1 MRVDLRVAPVSEA
14 QQTVI
19 SFFQA
24 LGDTQRLIDV
34 FEEQATWTVWGDFPF
49 SGTHSG
55 RDAVVYGF
63 HADAAKLF
71 ADDETAV
78 LTVKALIGE
87 GPVVAAEFEYQ
98 TPTAIGKRYHNHYVE
113 VFEVRSGKILHVR
126 EYMDT
131 SHLQQACLRAGAETP

>member
-1 MRVDLRVAPVSEA
+1 MRIDCTVIPASEA
-14 QQTVI
+14 QKTVI

-24 LGDTQRLIDV
+24 LGDSQKLIDI
-34 FEEQATWTVWGDFPF
+34 FDENATWTVWGDFPI
-49 SGTHSG
+49 SGEHSG
-55 RDAVVYGF
+55 RHAVVYDF
-63 HADAAKLF
+63 HAAAAKLF
-71 ADDETAV
+71 ADDETSV

-113 VFEVRSGKILHVR
+113 VFEVRSGKIMHAR

-131 SHLQQACLRAGAETP
+131 LHLQQVCVPAVETS